1 MRGPKTK
8 PVELEKALR
17 ILAKFDY
24 DIFEATA
31 QRSAENSLSTNQL
44 RQLSIHK
51 GVYDKE
57 MASKRMRMVKASASP
72 FAPQLTPSY
81 PSYPLYS
88 HSSPSEPLCRPSLVM
103 ASSMTTRRK
112 ARRRRAAAATTTTM
126 TPTILAQNL
135 TRTLT
140 RTEQWSVH
148 SAAARR

>member
-81 PSYPLYS
+81 PSYS

-112 ARRRRAAAATTTTM
+112 ARRPPAAAATTTPTM
-126 TPTILAQNL
+126 TTTILAQNL